1 MGIQIYPLITS
12 EFNLVGGLIYFLS
25 INRSAMRSHQCFV
38 LLFVLFL
45 PLSGCLDEQNRDDDE
60 DDSSESIAMMQ
71 ARADDH
77 ADEVTTNTN
86 DNLMN
91 IEVTYLKNV
100 ELQWSDLIITLDD
113 DGDGTNQI
121 TCSNPG
127 QASTSDCKI
136 TEIQGNGDGIFDLGE
151 RITISESGVDI
162 CSTNYCEKYVT
173 IYGDSTRFADNQPW
187 DRVQVFME

>member
-1 MGIQIYPLITS
+1 
-12 EFNLVGGLIYFLS
+12 
-25 INRSAMRSHQCFV
+25 MRSHQFFV

-45 PLSGCLDEQNRDDDE
+45 PLSGCLDEQNRDDDDE
-60 DDSSESIAMMQ
+60 DDSSGSLAMMQ

-77 ADEVTTNTN
+77 GDEVTTNTN
-86 DNLMN
+86 DDLMN

-151 RITISESGVDI
+151 KIKISENGMDI
-162 CSTNYCEKYVT
+162 CSSATCEKYVT
-173 IYGDSTRFADNQPW
+173 IYENTTRFADNHPS
-187 DRVQVFME
+187 DKIQVFME